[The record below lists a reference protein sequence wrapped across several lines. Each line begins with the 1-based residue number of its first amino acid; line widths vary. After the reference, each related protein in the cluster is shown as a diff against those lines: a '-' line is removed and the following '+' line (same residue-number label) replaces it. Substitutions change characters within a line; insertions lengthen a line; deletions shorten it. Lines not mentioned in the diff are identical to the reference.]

1 MNKERKLICDQ
12 LRTKSALKQ
21 KVAAL
26 TQEKFQIFRE
36 CLMEITKNLQEETKD
51 LKDVSVKYTSPNA
64 FEADLQFSGDVLAF
78 TMHTNT
84 FGFNPDHFIHS
95 TQYIKEDT
103 DRAFC
108 GMIQIYNFLSD
119 SIKYHRHN
127 DLGYLIGRI
136 FINKE
141 GHFFVEGKRQ
151 LAFLYNEF
159 KDQIITKQQVMNI
172 IESAILYSLSFD
184 LLTPPYEE
192 VQVISLMEK
201 IQQSGVMAQKTG
213 KRVGFKFSSDSE
225 KLL

>member
-1 MNKERKLICDQ
+1 
-12 LRTKSALKQ
+12 
-21 KVAAL
+21 
-26 TQEKFQIFRE
+26 
-36 CLMEITKNLQEETKD
+36 
-51 LKDVSVKYTSPNA
+51 
-64 FEADLQFSGDVLAF
+64 
-78 TMHTNT
+78 
-84 FGFNPDHFIHS
+84 
-95 TQYIKEDT
+95 
-103 DRAFC
+103 
-108 GMIQIYNFLSD
+108 MIQIYNFLSD